1 MCVVCDRYFWVVC
14 VVFLCRMSLAVCVVI
29 VAVCVWW
36 VVVNVVGCSHCP
48 INITLQVLCLVVVAD
63 ICHFGSFYND
73 PCNLPLWIGI
83 PLWQKE
89 IKIIELLY
97 DGSDEGPGGVTR
109 GWSCYMSGGRG
120 SCSVTDS
127 TLTMI
132 RLLYVLHQQECTGN
146 AGKTTHMYKGVR
158 VHSTGCTQLKKYKHT
173 PAKSE
178 GSTQCTKCKEIIL
191 LTVSVS
197 CKG

>member
-1 MCVVCDRYFWVVC
+1 MTAGHGSLTVPLCDVEGRLCVCGVWS
-14 VVFLCRMSLAVCVVI
+14 VFLGGVCGIFMPHESGNLI

-83 PLWQKE
+83 PLWQKK

-132 RLLYVLHQQECTGN
+132 RLLHVLHQQVMQEKQHTCT
-146 AGKTTHMYKGVR
+146 R
-158 VHSTGCTQLKKYKHT
+158 VYVY
-173 PAKSE
+173 
-178 GSTQCTKCKEIIL
+178 
-191 LTVSVS
+191 TVQVVHN
-197 CKG
+197 

>member
-1 MCVVCDRYFWVVC
+1 
-14 VVFLCRMSLAVCVVI
+14 MSLAVCVVI

-83 PLWQKE
+83 PLWQKK

-178 GSTQCTKCKEIIL
+178 GSTQYTKCKKIIL